1 MGKSWL
7 QDMILDE
14 ARELVDDLTA
24 LKENPIDPTEVIT
37 PCANNVICGIAYGK
51 RFSHQD
57 ARLRRLT
64 ELIGKNLTLT
74 AKGQP
79 VDFYP
84 FLRHIPF
91 TKFSTVLKECTKNNE
106 EIARFLQDLVDE
118 HRKVF
123 RPSADAP
130 SDYIDAFLKQQYTQR
145 DDPTSTFTDRQLIMS
160 IHNLFAAGTETTSTS
175 LCWAILYLIE
185 NPKVLANVQKEIDSV
200 LGDRQFPVL
209 EDKEKLPYCQATI
222 TEVLRL
228 GNLVPVAGRK
238 TVEDV
243 ELSGFIVPKDT
254 KIAPMIFSVHEDPV
268 LFPEPMKF
276 KPERFLDADGKFIS
290 KVEWLMPFGSGKR
303 QCLGESLARMELFLF
318 FVTLAR
324 NFTLGPLLGGAET
337 PGHTLMRIVNAP
349 KPFRTS
355 FIYRS

>member
-1 MGKSWL
+1 MIEIPLWWSFGLILFVSLLAYYRRRRAEPSNLPPGPACFPLIGNLGQLRGSGFDRLRHMAKLVDRYGKNGVATLQLGAGKDNRFVFIKDYETIKHALGHDAFSGRPKSFTRDEFFRGQGILFVEGYLWKEHRRFALSTLRDFGMGKSWL

-145 DDPTSTFTDRQLIMS
+145 DDPTSTFTGSCLKSAQFTFSSYI
-160 IHNLFAAGTETTSTS
+160 
-175 LCWAILYLIE
+175 
-185 NPKVLANVQKEIDSV
+185 Q
-200 LGDRQFPVL
+200 GD
-209 EDKEKLPYCQATI
+209 
-222 TEVLRL
+222 
-228 GNLVPVAGRK
+228 
-238 TVEDV
+238 
-243 ELSGFIVPKDT
+243 
-254 KIAPMIFSVHEDPV
+254 
-268 LFPEPMKF
+268 
-276 KPERFLDADGKFIS
+276 
-290 KVEWLMPFGSGKR
+290 
-303 QCLGESLARMELFLF
+303 FLF
-318 FVTLAR
+318 
-324 NFTLGPLLGGAET
+324 
-337 PGHTLMRIVNAP
+337 
-349 KPFRTS
+349 
-355 FIYRS
+355 